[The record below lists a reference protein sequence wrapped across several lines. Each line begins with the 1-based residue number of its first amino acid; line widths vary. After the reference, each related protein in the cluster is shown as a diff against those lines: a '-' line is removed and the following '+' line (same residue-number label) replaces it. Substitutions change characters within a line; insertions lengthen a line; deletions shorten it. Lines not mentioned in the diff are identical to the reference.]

1 MKEKLKLLLNGSEED
16 ITSFIS
22 RYLNDDMSNFFKLLL
37 KYGLLNDEINETLLE
52 LYPMNYLRYLYM
64 DNRERTIDEIV
75 SGYSDINKKGDRY
88 FLTLSN
94 REDLSSFFEP
104 NDGYREMSSQEL
116 SRHILGEDWYEPFM
130 DVTQDIYEDVIEELD
145 DKNKFIVAES
155 ISKELSGEL
164 LSPDTELLQDI
175 ANDQGHPD
183 YVDVK
188 NPKLVMDILENDS
201 KSSNILLN
209 EASDVSNNLYSLHNN
224 AYNSAYSDEKYNE
237 VMNELKHLLDIDNVG
252 DWVSKKVTNY
262 KGEEKTIYN
271 YVVEVTKF
279 IPFLFSSIFNDD
291 YQMDDYRNAFE
302 YYGDFEN
309 LVKEMINEDVIDG
322 AEISRNYYDYADPT
336 LVSQYLNDMII
347 DYL

>member
-52 LYPMNYLRYLYM
+52 LYPMNYLRYLYIN
-64 DNRERTIDEIV
+64 NRERTIDEIV
-75 SGYSDINKKGDRY
+75 SGYSDINKKGDKY
-88 FLTLSN
+88 FLTLGN
-94 REDLSSFFEP
+94 REDLSSFFESG
-104 NDGYREMSSQEL
+104 DGYREMSSQEL
-116 SRHILGEDWYEPFM
+116 AKNVLGEDWYEPFT

-145 DKNKFIVAES
+145 DKNKFIVAQS
-155 ISKELSGEL
+155 ISEELSGEL
-164 LSPDTELLQDI
+164 ISPDTELLQDI

-188 NPKLVMDILENDS
+188 NPMLVMDILENDS
-201 KSSNILLN
+201 KSSHILLN
-209 EASDVSNNLYSLHNN
+209 ESSEVSNNLYSLHNN

-302 YYGDFEN
+302 YYGDFED
-309 LVKEMINEDVIDG
+309 LVKEMINEDVIEG